1 MNGNFNQSK
10 TFRYNKRLMN
20 TTKWM
25 FPMFVLVLTFNCVHA
40 QDYKMAAGIRIS
52 SNDAIVN
59 HSLSLKYFLSKK
71 TSVEGLLSFG
81 EPVALGILV
90 EQHEP
95 LKHQA
100 FKWFYG
106 GGAYVAFTGTYVGLQ
121 GVLGLDYKAPSLP
134 LNFSIDWKPEIN
146 LAKEFTFE
154 PAAIGFSARFV
165 FN

>member
-1 MNGNFNQSK
+1 MNRNFKRSG
-10 TFRYNKRLMN
+10 TFRFIKPLMN
-20 TTKWM
+20 NKKWM
-25 FPMFVLVLTFNCVHA
+25 FPIFLFVFTINSVHG

-59 HSLSLKYFLSKK
+59 HSLSFKYFFRKK

-81 EPVALGILV
+81 DPVALGILV

-95 LKHQA
+95 LKHQS

-106 GGAYVAFTGTYVGLQ
+106 GGGYVAFTGTYVGLQ
-121 GVLGLDYKAPSLP
+121 GVLGLDYKATSLP

-146 LAKEFTFE
+146 
-154 PAAIGFSARFV
+154 
-165 FN
+165 